1 MVASAG
7 HPENPA
13 ERLISITIQSTWLF
27 WIAGALYLVGPALGW
42 CLAALAVRNLYFA
55 PALPMRMRPD
65 PVPSLV
71 VVWLASMAAMLAILL
86 IGHALND
93 LGTVQTIKSSIGW
106 AKGWALLALFP
117 LAGAVLKIRPETIY
131 RAVCR
136 LGLQTL
142 LILPI
147 FLAAP
152 YVGLPGEL
160 YVSPLRILGGS
171 GPEFFSV
178 TLYTFEPGSG
188 LPRWQFFAPWSPA
201 AGMVGVIY
209 VLCALEE
216 KHRRWRYIGLAA
228 GLAVAVLSQSRV
240 ALIALLMLWP
250 AAHLLARMNRPAI
263 WFLSAPAAVFA
274 GLMAPA
280 IIDHLTELIDSF
292 DRARAGSTR
301 VREILGRI
309 AVERWQNEAP
319 WFGHGIVENGPHLV
333 EYMPIGSHHSWY
345 GLLFVKGALG
355 FAALAIPML
364 FSFVVLLHAA
374 WHHATG
380 RVGLSMILLL
390 FLYSFGENLEI
401 MSYLI
406 WPALVLIGAAARAST
421 DCEARQ

>member
-1 MVASAG
+1 MVASAH

-13 ERLISITIQSTWLF
+13 ERLVSATIQSTWLF
-27 WIAGALYLVGPALGW
+27 WLIGALYLVGPALGW
-42 CLAALAVRNLYFA
+42 CLAALAVRQLYFA
-55 PALPMRMRPD
+55 PALPLEDRPD
-65 PVPSLV
+65 GLPSLV
-71 VVWLASMAAMLAILL
+71 TIWLAGMAAMLAILL
-86 IGHALND
+86 VGHGLND
-93 LGTVQTIKSSIGW
+93 LSTGQTIKSSIGW

-117 LAGAVLKIRPETIY
+117 LAGAVLRIRPAIIY

-142 LILPI
+142 ILLPV
-147 FLAAP
+147 FLLAP
-152 YVGLPGEL
+152 YSGLPGEL
-160 YVSPLRILGGS
+160 YVSPLRIIGGS
-171 GPEFFSV
+171 GSEFFSV
-178 TLYTFEPGSG
+178 TLYTLEPGTG
-188 LPRWQFFAPWSPA
+188 VPRWQFFAPWSPA

-216 KHRRWRYIGLAA
+216 KQRRWRWIGLTA
-228 GLAVAVLSQSRV
+228 GLALALLSQSRV
-240 ALIALLMLWP
+240 ALVALAVLWP
-250 AAHLLARMNRPAI
+250 AAHMLARMNRPGI
-263 WFLSAPAAVFA
+263 WFLSAPAAIFA
-274 GLMAPA
+274 GLLAPT
-280 IIDHLTELIDSF
+280 IIARATELMDSF

-364 FSFVVLLHAA
+364 YSFFVLLGAA
-374 WHHATG
+374 WRHATG
-380 RVGLSMILLL
+380 RVGLSMLLLL
-390 FLYSFGENLEI
+390 FVYSFGENLEI

-406 WPALVLIGAAARAST
+406 WPALILIGAAVRSSS
-421 DCEARQ
+421 DCKARQ